1 MQKKLKI
8 GLIVT
13 LLALLTTSGVL
24 ANTFYFHWI
33 ETPFSPNNYHWSEP
47 WEVKEM
53 VDFLEA
59 TLTITG
65 CAYQGQVH
73 NVELAIKNGATV
85 SDYYALSFA
94 YTALWYVDAT
104 HQEVIIQ
111 GAYSGALGIGET
123 MTDTTTWQPSIVG
136 VGEVKLDIID
146 IDWQKSELITWTK
159 NSQILGDPNHY
170 LTLANYVITG
180 ATKSIIESGNV
191 AFRITNV
198 DNMSEHKFSYKVE
211 VVELSITIAQASNI
225 IVSSSGYKDYSF
237 NFDPLLSGGELTM
250 LVTITLVG

>member
-1 MQKKLKI
+1 MQRKLKI
-8 GLIVT
+8 GLIIT
-13 LLALLTTSGVL
+13 LVALLMTSAVL

-33 ETPFSPNNYHWSEP
+33 ETPFNPTNYHWSQP

-59 TLTITG
+59 QLTITG

-73 NVELAIKNGATV
+73 NVDLIITNVATI

-123 MTDTTTWQPSIVG
+123 MTDTKSWQPSIVG
-136 VGEVKLDIID
+136 AGEVKLDIID

-159 NSQILGDPNHY
+159 NSRILGDSNHY
-170 LTLANYVITG
+170 LQFSNYVITG
-180 ATKSIIESGNV
+180 ATRSIIESGNV
-191 AFRITNV
+191 VFRITNM
-198 DNMSEHKFSYKVE
+198 DTTSDHTFSYKVE

-225 IVSSSGYKDYSF
+225 IVTATGYKDYSF
-237 NFDPLLSGGELTM
+237 NFAPLLSGGGLTM
-250 LVTITLVG
+250 LVTITLVS